1 MISFLKGKVVEKRP
15 TRLVLDVRGVGY
27 EINIPLSTFQRI
39 PEPGLNCI
47 VLTYLSV
54 KNERMELYGFA
65 TQAERELFSALVSV
79 SGIGAKTAIS
89 ILSGTTVEEL
99 RSAVADGD
107 SVFLS
112 SIHGVGKKTAER
124 LIVELRDR
132 FAEYRAERLPCIPRL
147 NQEAISAL
155 ISLGFRRKAAEQ
167 AVERVVKGKPHIGL
181 EDLVREAL
189 KIL

>member
-15 TRLVLDVRGVGY
+15 TQLVLDVRGVGY
-27 EINIPLSTFQRI
+27 EVNIPLSTFQRI
-39 PEPGLNCI
+39 PEPGLTCI
-47 VLTYLSV
+47 VLTYLLV
-54 KNERMELYGFA
+54 RNERMELYGFA

-89 ILSGTTVEEL
+89 ILSGTTAEEL

-124 LIVELRDR
+124 VIVELRDR
-132 FAEYRAERLPCIPRL
+132 FAEFRAERVPSVPRL

-155 ISLGFRRKAAEQ
+155 ISLGFRRKVAER
-167 AVERVVKGKPHIGL
+167 AVGRVVKGKPHIGL